1 MELIESDLDYL
12 FAGLSESEWR
22 YFDNKRI
29 FLTGGSGFIGKWL
42 LTGLLNATD
51 RLSLRP
57 DIVVLTRAPG
67 SFIDTA
73 PHLAL
78 HRAVTLH
85 QGDVRYFSFPEGRF
99 EIVIHA
105 ATAVAKPATAIETF
119 STCIDGTQR
128 TLEFA
133 ANSNATDF
141 LLTSS
146 GAIYGPE
153 AHRLDTIPE
162 NFLGGPDPL
171 IASSAYGEGKRAS
184 EWLASTQGTDSGLQV
199 KIARIFAQVGPYL
212 PLEGHFAM
220 GNFLRDALSGQDL
233 TITGDGSP
241 VRSYLHAADTTIW
254 LLSMLIKGTPNRA
267 WNVGGTEAVSIE
279 GLANRIKSL
288 LGCKAKIRILKPRDT
303 LQRPERYVPDVSRAL
318 SELAVPSPRTLD
330 DAIMQ
335 TAIWLQNIQHHSR

>member
-1 MELIESDLDYL
+1 MELLESDLDYL
-12 FAGLSESEWR
+12 FHGLSESEWR
-22 YFDNKRI
+22 YFDNKHI

-51 RLSLRP
+51 RLSIRP
-57 DIVVLTRAPG
+57 NIVVLTRTPG
-67 SFIDTA
+67 DFIDTA

-78 HRAVTLH
+78 HRVVSLH
-85 QGDVRYFSFPEGRF
+85 QGDVRNFSFPKGRF

-105 ATAVAKPATAIETF
+105 ATAVAKPGTAFETF
-119 STCIDGTQR
+119 STCLDGTKR

-133 ANSNATDF
+133 ADSNASDF

-146 GAIYGPE
+146 GAIYGHA
-153 AHRLDTIPE
+153 AHRLEKIPE

-184 EWLASTQGTDSGLQV
+184 EWLACAQGADSRLHV

-212 PLEGHFAM
+212 PLKGHFAM
-220 GNFLRDALSGQDL
+220 GNFLRDALAGRDL

-254 LLSMLIKGTPNRA
+254 LLSMLIKGAPNRA
-267 WNVGGTEAVSIE
+267 WNVGGMEEVSIE
-279 GLANRIKSL
+279 GLARRIKYL
-288 LGCKAKIRILKPRDT
+288 LGCRGEIRIMKPKT
-303 LQRPERYVPDVSRAL
+303 GSQEPERYVPDVKRAL
-318 SELAVPSPRTLD
+318 SELALPNPLTLTE
-330 DAIMQ
+330 AIMR
-335 TAIWLQNIQHHSR
+335 TASWLQSKPHYLK